1 MKGGSQTRLSYGL
14 NLMTKT
20 EGRPIGRPSVFA
32 WLQDAAE
39 PDIQPRMW
47 EHPPAPGAADTR
59 EPLSDFKR
67 LIPAITA
74 ALYDHASATPLFDAA
89 AADLAATS
97 AVLLLLGRCKPAEGR
112 ASEACLVLNKRS
124 AAVRQSGDLCCPG
137 GGVAPRFDFGVA
149 RMLGLPLG
157 PLGRWPFW
165 RRWRRQ
171 KPLEGRWLA
180 LYYATALREAFEEM
194 RLNPLRVRFLGP
206 LPQQRLVLFRRLIYP
221 LAAWVPHQQR
231 FKPNRE
237 VERILRIPLRRLLS
251 PENYVRYQLTMA
263 VPAGS
268 PGPETVRDVPGFR
281 WRAPHG
287 TELLWGA
294 TYRITM
300 SFLKIAFGFAPPEI
314 AHLPRVTG
322 YLNESYLSGEREMET
337 P

>member
-1 MKGGSQTRLSYGL
+1 M
-14 NLMTKT
+14 
-20 EGRPIGRPSVFA
+20 GRPSVFA
-32 WLQDAAE
+32 WLQEPAE
-39 PDIQPRMW
+39 PDIQIRMW
-47 EHPPAPGAADTR
+47 EPPPTQAAADTLQ
-59 EPLSDFKR
+59 PLSDFKR

-74 ALYDHASATPLFDAA
+74 ALYAHASAAPLYDAA
-89 AADLAATS
+89 AGDLAATS

-112 ASEACLVLNKRS
+112 PSEACLVLNKRS

-137 GGVAPRFDFGVA
+137 GGVAPRFDFRVA
-149 RMLGLPLG
+149 RILGLPLG

-165 RRWRRQ
+165 RQWRRK
-171 KPLEGRWLA
+171 KPIDGRWLA

-221 LAAWVPHQQR
+221 LAAWAPHQHR

-237 VERILRIPLRRLLS
+237 VERILRIPLRGLLS

-263 VPAGS
+263 MSVGS
-268 PGPETVRDVPGFR
+268 PGLGPVRDVPGFR
-281 WRAPHG
+281 WFAPHG

-294 TYRITM
+294 TYRIVMT
-300 SFLKIAFGFAPPEI
+300 FLKIAFGFAPPEI
-314 AHLPRVTG
+314 EHLPRVSG
-322 YLNESYLSGEREMET
+322 YLTESYLSGEREIET

>member
-1 MKGGSQTRLSYGL
+1 MGKPL
-14 NLMTKT
+14 
-20 EGRPIGRPSVFA
+20 PSRA
-32 WLQDAAE
+32 
-39 PDIQPRMW
+39 
-47 EHPPAPGAADTR
+47 AADAR
-59 EPLSDFKR
+59 RPLSDFKR

-74 ALYDHASATPLFDAA
+74 ALYDHASTAPLYDAA
-89 AADLAATS
+89 AGDLAATS
-97 AVLLLLGRCKPAEGR
+97 AVLLLLGRCRPEQGG

-149 RMLGLPLG
+149 RILGLPIG

-165 RRWRRQ
+165 RRWRRK
-171 KPLEGRWLA
+171 KPSEGRWLA

-206 LPQQRLVLFRRLIYP
+206 LPPQRLVLFRRLIYP

-237 VERILRIPLRRLLS
+237 VERILRVPLRSLLS

-263 VPAGS
+263 APAGS
-268 PGPETVRDVPGFR
+268 PGPAPVRDVPGFR
-281 WRAPHG
+281 WRAAHG

-300 SFLKIAFGFAPPEI
+300 TFLKIAFGFAPPEI

-322 YLNESYLSGEREMET
+322 CLTEGYLAGERGTET